1 MSKLVH
7 AASAL
12 LALAVI
18 AGLTF
23 FFLLPEEMGQAQSA
37 RTYDDLQPFSIKHNG
52 IDRNFGLYVPRTYS
66 KDKPA
71 PMIIALHGRFSSA
84 KALHAMSHLQAV
96 AEARGAILVYP
107 ETQGAYWGDGGHAT
121 LQRFEPE
128 PDDMGFIKDL
138 AETIEGNYTIDPS
151 RVFLLGYDGGGAMAY
166 RLACNPPVRFA
177 AVTVVSALM
186 WNFSASNCPAG
197 HAPTSLL
204 IIHGRDSEL
213 FPVDGQ
219 PSQPGVNAARLGV
232 GETIGF
238 WRNGNGCG
246 ASPSATGRDGSIVF
260 ANCQGGSTL
269 AYVGVPDGRQE
280 WPHTG
285 GQYKLNHH
293 EIDATALID
302 RFMFDRAGFGLQTGR
317 SSSEPTREHIL
328 YVPPSYDA
336 RKPTP
341 IVVVLHGRPSNAAAM
356 ARISGM
362 NAVAA
367 RHGFIVVYPEG
378 LNHEWNAQFDL
389 YNKSSHSVRTGGL
402 EPAGLRQDD
411 VGFLKTLM
419 LDLRED
425 LNIDPQRMYISGF
438 SNGGF
443 MTLRMACSAS
453 DTFAGFAEGGSALYT
468 VMTEFCKAGRPAPMF
483 FMHGTADPSIPI
495 DGVQVRDSQSGMP
508 TRVTL
513 SVKETVALFA
523 RRNGCAP
530 SGVMTTFSESGRSP
544 GTKVLRYIP
553 NNCMPTA
560 PIVFYIIEGGGH
572 TWPGTPDVMD
582 AKQFGPTNLD
592 INASE
597 KIWEFLSA
605 QRLSN

>member
-1 MSKLVH
+1 MSRMTH
-7 AASAL
+7 AAAAV
-12 LALAVI
+12 LAMGLM
-18 AGLTF
+18 AGLSY
-23 FFLLPEEMGQAQSA
+23 FFLLPEEPGRAQSTRA
-37 RTYDDLQPFSIKHNG
+37 YDDLQGFSIKHSG
-52 IDRNFGLYVPRTYS
+52 IDRNFGLYVPKSYS
-66 KDKPA
+66 RERPA

-84 KALHAMSHLQAV
+84 KALHAMSHLQRV
-96 AEARGAILVYP
+96 ADARGAILVYP
-107 ETQGAYWGDGGHAT
+107 ETLGAYWGDGGHT
-121 LQRFEPE
+121 VLQRTEPE
-128 PDDMGFIKDL
+128 PDDMGFIKAL
-138 AETIEGNYTIDPS
+138 AETITTDYAIDQS
-151 RVFLLGYDGGGAMAY
+151 KVFLLGYDGGGAMAY

-186 WNFSASNCPAG
+186 WNFSASACAAGRPA
-197 HAPTSLL
+197 TSILVV
-204 IIHGRDSEL
+204 HGRDSEL
-213 FPVDGQ
+213 FPVDGV
-219 PSQPGVNAARLGV
+219 SAQPGVSAARLSV

-238 WRNGNGCG
+238 WRGADGCG
-246 ASPSATGRDGSIVF
+246 ASPATTGSDGSVIYS
-260 ANCQGGSTL
+260 NCQAGSTV
-269 AYVGVPDGRQE
+269 AYVGVPGGKQE
-280 WPHTG
+280 WAHTG
-285 GQYKLNHH
+285 NEYRLNRH
-293 EIDATALID
+293 EIDTTSLVD

-317 SSSEPTREHIL
+317 GSAEATREHIL
-328 YVPPSYDA
+328 YVPQSYDA

-341 IVVVLHGRPSNAAAM
+341 VVVVLHGRPSNAAAM

-389 YNKSSHSVRTGGL
+389 YNKSAHSVHTAGL

-419 LDLRED
+419 ADLRVD
-425 LNIDPQRMYISGF
+425 LNVDPQRMYISGF

-468 VMTEFCKAGRPAPMF
+468 VMTEFCKNGKPAPMF
-483 FMHGTADPSIPI
+483 FMHGTADPSILI
-495 DGVQVRDSQSGMP
+495 DGVQTRDSQSGMP
-508 TRVTL
+508 TRITL

-530 SGVMTTFSESGRSP
+530 SGVMTTFGESGRSP
-544 GTKVLRYIP
+544 GTKVMRYIP

-572 TWPGTPDVMD
+572 TWPGTPGVMD
-582 AKQFGPTNLD
+582 EKQFGPTNLD
-592 INASE
+592 INASD
-597 KIWEFLSA
+597 KIWEFLSTQKLA
-605 QRLSN
+605 N